1 MAPRA
6 GIGLYNVKTDK
17 MLRKT
22 AMPAKPLSARLRAQ
36 LRKRINRRIDELNLN
51 RSGAADALG
60 FTPAQMTRF
69 AKGEDI
75 FSLDRLVDAAAAMG
89 LAVRMTATRP
99 YDQD

>member
-1 MAPRA
+1 
-6 GIGLYNVKTDK
+6 
-17 MLRKT
+17 
-22 AMPAKPLSARLRAQ
+22 MPAKPLSARLRAQ

>member
-1 MAPRA
+1 
-6 GIGLYNVKTDK
+6 
-17 MLRKT
+17 
-22 AMPAKPLSARLRAQ
+22 MPAKPLSSRLRAQ

-69 AKGEDI
+69 AQGEDI

-89 LAVRMTATRP
+89 LAVRMSATRP
-99 YDQD
+99 YDHD